1 MKFDELKS
9 KSKDE
14 LTRTHK
20 DLKAK
25 VMKLNF
31 DLAGNKLKDFSQLK
45 KTKKEI
51 ARVLTALNNLN

>member
-1 MKFDELKS
+1 MAKDNLKNRSKEELLKM
-9 KSKDE
+9 
-14 LTRTHK
+14 RG

-25 VMKLNF
+25 LMKLNF

-51 ARVLTALNNLN
+51 ARILTALNLN

>member
-1 MKFDELKS
+1 MKKSDLKNKS
-9 KSKDE
+9 KEE
-14 LTRTHK
+14 LFKMHS

-25 VMKLNF
+25 LMKLNF

-51 ARVLTALNNLN
+51 ARILTALKS